1 VRLIPRSRGG
11 ALMRFALGAVIVIGF
26 ATATTAVAG
35 LMQFKQV
42 ATYLSQNKALRAP
55 VRVPPPGAPQTLLL
69 IGSDHRAGEPYSA
82 ANTDTMLLVRLNPS
96 SRTINM
102 LSIPRDL
109 KVQIP
114 GYGAQ
119 KINAAY
125 SIGGPSLLLH
135 IIQTQVFPGFQ
146 VNHILDI
153 NFGGFKALVNAIGC
167 VYVDVD
173 HRYYNNTA
181 LTDYSSIDIAPGYQK
196 LCGAKALQFVR
207 FRHTDSDIVRNARQ
221 QDFLRW
227 VKDQYSISYLLA
239 NRDRLLRIF
248 GEHVQTDADLHS
260 VDGLIN
266 LFDLVVNMAGHEIK
280 QIQFPY
286 VFGPCNPVADPQ
298 TPCYVLAASA
308 AAEQRAYQEFMAPTT
323 GNPGPRRPISGAPGA
338 GAHRAGAAGAS
349 SPASASRGGGSGG
362 RSGVPGLLADPA
374 DGIAQAAAL
383 KNPGMPVY
391 YPRYILAGSAYCS
404 SASGNCDDP
413 QEPASE
419 YAGMYPREYVI
430 DDRAGHP
437 HAAYVLTLVQ
447 DAPAG
452 EYYTVQGTTWQHPPI
467 LAHPAAAQVIDGK
480 TLLEYFNGSRLD
492 LVAWRTPEGVY
503 WVSNSL
509 TDSVG
514 DRQLLAIAAS
524 LTRYSG

>member
-1 VRLIPRSRGG
+1 MRLIPQSRGG
-11 ALMRFALGAVIVIGF
+11 ALLRFALGAVVVIAA

-42 ATYLSQNKALRAP
+42 ATYLSANKALRAP
-55 VRVPPPGAPQTLLL
+55 VRIPPPGAPQTLLL

-146 VNHILDI
+146 VNHILDV

-181 LTDYSSIDIAPGYQK
+181 LTDYSSIDIAPGYQR
-196 LCGAKALQFVR
+196 LCGSKALQFVR

-266 LFDLVVNMAGHEIK
+266 LFDLVVNMAGHEIR

-298 TPCYVLAASA
+298 TPCYVLASSA
-308 AAEQRAYQEFMAPTT
+308 AAERRAYEQFMAPTT
-323 GNPGPRRPISGAPGA
+323 GSPSRSRSSPGTAGQPAHGASGA
-338 GAHRAGAAGAS
+338 
-349 SPASASRGGGSGG
+349 SPAGG
-362 RSGVPGLLADPA
+362 RGSPGGAPGLLADPA
-374 DGIAQAAAL
+374 DGRAQAAAL

-437 HAAYVLTLVQ
+437 HAAYVMTLVQ

-452 EYYTVQGTTWQHPPI
+452 EYYTVQGTTWQNPPI
-467 LAHPAAAQVIDGK
+467 LAHPAAATVIDGK

-509 TDSVG
+509 TDSIG